1 MVAEFTGSSI
11 CSFSFVG
18 NKANVICLFSRFS
31 VIEENEEMGEEG
43 QNLLKLEK
51 SRTSVDQGCQYDYI
65 WLNRQV

>member
-1 MVAEFTGSSI
+1 M
-11 CSFSFVG
+11 
-18 NKANVICLFSRFS
+18 
-31 VIEENEEMGEEG
+31 IEENEEMGEEG